1 MNKNILNKGLVIGII
16 FLFIC
21 IVLTPCMVGKKIL
34 RVSTINYGIF
44 ISETNP
50 NSGSLLGYVNDTSG
64 NPIEGALVKVFFH
77 GTFRKDFSDEDG
89 YYHVTNIP
97 ICWCMKDAVC
107 SKRGYKSERVSLGI
121 VENTVHDF
129 VLTPR
134 EETIG
139 FITFEAWA
147 LDYTSIYSKTLNNPF
162 LEQFPILL
170 LLL

>member
-1 MNKNILNKGLVIGII
+1 MHKNNLLRKGLVVGII
-16 FLFIC
+16 LLLIGMS
-21 IVLTPCMVGKKIL
+21 VVPSYGKIDVA
-34 RVSTINYGIF
+34 VSKTTIYD
-44 ISETNP
+44 
-50 NSGSLLGYVNDTSG
+50 GSLSGYVNDTFMD
-64 NPIEGALVKVFFH
+64 PVEGVRVRVYFH
-77 GTFRKDFSDEDG
+77 GTYEEDYSDSTG
-89 YYHVTNIP
+89 HYHVTNIP